1 MTVSYNEPYKRADDL
16 DPKVNGPFRDEE
28 MVALE
33 DASRKGKALDFFVEG
48 MKAEQKRREAD
59 QKADALAGSAEET
72 KKAHDAAHK
81 LATKES
87 RTPAKKAATKKTAT
101 KKTAAKKTAAKK
113 TTTKKAAGKK

>member
-28 MVALE
+28 LVALE

-48 MKAEQKRREAD
+48 MKAEQKRRNAD
-59 QKADALAGSAEET
+59 QKADALAGSPEEN
-72 KKAHDAAHK
+72 KRAHDAAHK
-81 LATKES
+81 SATKES
-87 RTPAKKAATKKTAT
+87 RTPAKKA
-101 KKTAAKKTAAKK
+101 AAKKTAAKK